1 MGRFHRRMIANQT
14 PHSPLL
20 IVVSGPPCAGK
31 TTLAQRIAQEFR
43 LPLVAKDDIKES
55 LFDSL
60 GWQDREWSKK
70 LGCATFELLF
80 YFAETQLAAKRSLIV
95 EANFAA
101 EFHAEKFR
109 VLQAKHSFVPL
120 QIICRADRAIL
131 TQRFRTRWESGARHR
146 GHVDNEINAQELDT
160 ILKRYVAPLDIGGEV
175 IEINTTNFDKV
186 DYAGLFAKIAM
197 AIKLSPTEV
206 RSR

>member
-1 MGRFHRRMIANQT
+1 MTDDNC
-14 PHSPLL
+14 PVL

-31 TTLAQRIAQEFR
+31 TTLARRIAQEFR

-70 LGCATFELLF
+70 LGRATFDLLF
-80 YFAETQLAAKRSLIV
+80 YFAEMQLAARRSLVV

-101 EFHAEKFR
+101 EFHNERFR
-109 VLQAKHSFVPL
+109 ELQAKHKFIPL
-120 QIICRADRAIL
+120 QIVCHADPETLA
-131 TQRFRTRWESGARHR
+131 QRFRVRWESGARHR
-146 GHVDNEINAQELDT
+146 GHVDNEIDTQELDT
-160 ILKRYVAPLDIGGEV
+160 ILKRNVAPLDIGGEV
-175 IEINTTNFDKV
+175 IEIDTTDFDKV
-186 DYAGLFAKIAM
+186 DYTGLLAKIAM
-197 AIKLSPTEV
+197 AMKSSPNEV